1 MLSFTNAA
9 RTLVRVC
16 YLLVGRVKE
25 LMINRHE
32 YVQSLFLGVFVLMKP
47 RIGMNAPEV
56 LMETNIHAPGKV
68 GLFPIGV
75 QGIQY

>member
-1 MLSFTNAA
+1 
-9 RTLVRVC
+9 
-16 YLLVGRVKE
+16 
-25 LMINRHE
+25 MINRHE